1 MDSSA
6 VGCTGVCEIQSEC
19 FQTKRSDRYAE
30 FGHAVLERM
39 LERPVKRPP
48 VYYIGVFREEQ
59 RDCQAAL
66 EKKVYDSWDSS
77 DQAPPKRRPTE
88 SLPEPSLELLSW
100 CNNAPGFP
108 ASPLQ
113 KFAEGTKSHA
123 DVLAMEKELIQE
135 LPDADRQTSRGAGQ
149 ASSTSGARATG
160 RPDYS
165 IDGGAQLLEITRL
178 LDKEHVAESGF
189 NVTRPAGKFQI
200 I

>member
-1 MDSSA
+1 
-6 VGCTGVCEIQSEC
+6 
-19 FQTKRSDRYAE
+19 
-30 FGHAVLERM
+30 M

-165 IDGGAQLLEITRL
+165 IDGGAQPLDITRL
-178 LDKEHVAESGF
+178 LDKEHVAESAF
-189 NVTRPAGKFQI
+189 NVTRPAGKF
-200 I
+200 